1 MQPKADARLGAS
13 LIPRTNCIPLSKW
26 TSKSPAKPVPYSFQQ
41 RQRAKRNGS
50 NGFFGAVPSHV
61 SQSRFSGDKSA
72 GGGYSQAPVGSLR
85 PKLPSTRL
93 SSPMAPLANSSFAL
107 AHKTE
112 LVPCAPFSTIRSVFS
127 PPATTPPP

>member
-1 MQPKADARLGAS
+1 MPPKAEARLGAS
-13 LIPRTNCIPLSKW
+13 LIPITNCIPLSKW
-26 TSKSPAKPVPYSFQQ
+26 TSKSPARPVPYSLQQ
-41 RQRAKRNGS
+41 RHRANRYGS

-61 SQSRFSGDKSA
+61 SQSKYSGDKSA

-93 SSPMAPLANSSFAL
+93 SSPMAPLAKSSLAF

-112 LVPCAPFSTIRSVFS
+112 LVR
-127 PPATTPPP
+127 